1 MSRTTLALM
10 TAAVLGVPVALL
22 GLQAGLEGWPLT
34 LLALPVMFLA
44 SLVGRDGFYGADRH
58 TEQ

>member
-1 MSRTTLALM
+1 M

-22 GLQAGLEGWPLT
+22 GLQAGLEGSPLT

-44 SLVGRDGFYGADRH
+44 SLVDRDGFYGADRH